1 VKIAIFEENL
11 MWGPRLVQS
20 VRGLGHEP
28 MLIERGTTDLP
39 DADLAI
45 INLGSPVFPPETLV
59 PALKAKSI
67 RIIAHAGHKEKQLH
81 EIGKDLNCDYLATNS
96 ELTFKLPQ
104 IIVKVTEPSKTA
116 DVYSAG

>member
-1 VKIAIFEENL
+1 MKIAIFEENL

-20 VRGLGHEP
+20 VRGLGYTPILLDRPGMEIP
-28 MLIERGTTDLP
+28 E
-39 DADLAI
+39 ADIAI

-59 PALKAKSI
+59 PGLKAKSI

-96 ELTFKLPQ
+96 ELTFKLPN
-104 IIVKVTEPSKTA
+104 IIQKITEPT
-116 DVYSAG
+116 DM

>member
-1 VKIAIFEENL
+1 MKIAIFEENL

-28 MLIERGTTDLP
+28 VLVDRETSELP
-39 DADLAI
+39 TADLAI

-59 PALKAKSI
+59 PALKAKAI

-81 EIGKDLNCDYLATNS
+81 EIGKGLNCDYLATNS

-104 IIVKVTEPSKTA
+104 IIVKVTERSPSV
-116 DVYSAG
+116 DV

>member
-1 VKIAIFEENL
+1 MKIAIFEENL

-20 VRGLGHEP
+20 VRGLGYEP
-28 MLIERGTTDLP
+28 LLIDRTTTDIP

-45 INLGSPVFPPETLV
+45 INLGSPVFPPESLV

-67 RIIAHAGHKEKQLH
+67 LIIAHAGHKEKQLH

-104 IIVKVTEPSKTA
+104 IIQKVTEPSNSGH
-116 DVYSAG
+116 V